1 MQLDLHHVEELLNFW
16 GWPQSGTWE
25 LTLGGT
31 QLLFNPKTLIMTW
44 IVMGLVILFGLA
56 ATRSMDMRKPK
67 GAQNILGLW
76 GSSGAWSGIMDPKK
90 GGFTEYSC
98 SIYLY
103 PVFQPDGLVPHL
115 VRRQL
120 TITNLVWPCTL
131 SFNLYLRHRYKVWV
145 ISTASNHCVIP
156 VINIIEDLENQLHD
170 FPSLHAIYVSGV
182 DKCCWV
188 C

>member
-67 GAQNILGLW
+67 GAQNILEMLWEFIGGLVRDN
-76 GSSGAWSGIMDPKK
+76 MDPKK

-98 SIYLY
+98 YLFYLY
-103 PVFQPDGLVPHL
+103 PVFQPDWPRPH
-115 VRRQL
+115 
-120 TITNLVWPCTL
+120 TW
-131 SFNLYLRHRYKVWV
+131 F
-145 ISTASNHCVIP
+145 A
-156 VINIIEDLENQLHD
+156 D
-170 FPSLHAIYVSGV
+170 G
-182 DKCCWV
+182 
-188 C
+188 